1 MMTEPIG
8 PADAPLR
15 KRKFMK
21 LSDSKIGTRLGLS
34 YGVLLVLMVLLT
46 ATGSWLLHEFSALGR
61 AIMGDAVPKERLVSE
76 WRHSVEL
83 NATRTLLV
91 LNVEDAAVR
100 ANVEA
105 AMRKTS
111 ERISE
116 VQKEL
121 EHTVVSASGKALLA
135 DILVQRAQYSS
146 ARKRQLQAKAD
157 NDAARLAAGQEE
169 MNAAFQAYDTSLHKL
184 AEYEQNK
191 ASMMKERVDTE
202 SRQGQ
207 LLLGALCTVAL
218 AIAIACTVV
227 ITRSII
233 RPLRRAMAV
242 AQEVASGRLSRH
254 AEACARD
261 ETGQLLAALYKMNGD
276 LFRIVGAVR
285 DSSTTIVTA
294 SDEIAHGNQDLSV
307 RTEQQAGSLEE
318 TASSMEELTTAV
330 KQNADNV
337 READQLASI
346 AWSVAAK
353 GGAVVSEVVKTMDSI
368 NASTT
373 KIGDIIGVIDG
384 IAFQTNILALN
395 AAVEAARAGEHGRGF
410 AVVASEVRNLAQRS
424 AGAAKEIKLIIETS
438 ARDVAAGSGLVG
450 KAGTTMEEIESS
462 VKRLAAIMRSVSLTN
477 GEQEAGIAQINQAI
491 GQMDAVTQQNAAL
504 VEEAA
509 AASEALRAQAAQLGE
524 LVGTF
529 QLDETHGLR
538 SARGQ
543 QTPAAA
549 RMALGVA

>member
-1 MMTEPIG
+1 
-8 PADAPLR
+8 
-15 KRKFMK
+15 
-21 LSDSKIGTRLGLS
+21 
-34 YGVLLVLMVLLT
+34 
-46 ATGSWLLHEFSALGR
+46 
-61 AIMGDAVPKERLVSE
+61 
-76 WRHSVEL
+76 
-83 NATRTLLV
+83 
-91 LNVEDAAVR
+91 
-100 ANVEA
+100 
-105 AMRKTS
+105 
-111 ERISE
+111 
-116 VQKEL
+116 
-121 EHTVVSASGKALLA
+121 
-135 DILVQRAQYSS
+135 
-146 ARKRQLQAKAD
+146 
-157 NDAARLAAGQEE
+157 
-169 MNAAFQAYDTSLHKL
+169 MNAAFQAYDSSLHKL

-191 ASMMKERVDTE
+191 ASMMKERVDAE